1 MKKSM
6 KNINNDSN
14 SGLNNGKRS
23 VASHFLYNL
32 QTALRILV
40 VMVIVLGIAYP
51 VILAEI
57 GQVTLPFQ
65 SGGSILELDGEKV
78 GSKLISQQFESP
90 KFFHP
95 RPAGDS
101 ASTVD
106 PHITPEDAYS
116 QIKNVSDSTGIH
128 QNSLRTLLDLN
139 IEQNKVTNGL
149 FFAPQYVNVLEVNI
163 KLTQQYPE
171 VYGLQSENS
180 ENNILNIHGESQQE
194 ERGENNLG

>member
-1 MKKSM
+1 M
-6 KNINNDSN
+6 KNIHDDSN
-14 SGLNNGKRS
+14 SGLNNSKRS
-23 VASHFLYNL
+23 FASHFLNNL

-40 VMVIVLGIAYP
+40 VMVVVLGIAYP

-57 GQVTLPFQ
+57 GQLTLPFQ

-106 PHITPEDAYS
+106 PHITPEDAYN
-116 QIKNVSDSTGIH
+116 QINNVSDATGIH

-163 KLTQQYPE
+163 QLAQQYPE

-180 ENNILNIHGESQQE
+180 EDNILNIHSESQQE
-194 ERGENNLG
+194 ERGENSLG

>member
-1 MKKSM
+1 M

-14 SGLNNGKRS
+14 SGLNNKKRS
-23 VASHFLYNL
+23 IAGHFLYNL

-57 GQVTLPFQ
+57 GQLTMPFQ
-65 SGGSILELDGEKV
+65 SGGSILELNGEKI
-78 GSKLISQQFESP
+78 GSKLIAQEFESP

-116 QIKNVSDSTGIH
+116 QIKNVSDATGIH
-128 QNSLRTLLDLN
+128 QNSLKTLLDLN

-163 KLTQQYPE
+163 QLVQQYPE
-171 VYGLQSENS
+171 VYGIQSENS
-180 ENNILNIHGESQQE
+180 ENSILNMNDSESQQE
-194 ERGENNLG
+194 QRGESTLG